1 MPVLHSAHLSNHK
14 SPRFVI
20 PFLFTSDCRGLALPL
35 SKPFF
40 FTGFSQHPPPLLP
53 SLLIDVTAYPQIQH
67 RQNTKPIHPT
77 GFLLH
82 HTQPERVFFLLI
94 PDDTLIQYPQF
105 FPLLL
110 FFSYEKPIFTPRDCL
125 ETLLS
130 FYLSC
135 LSLLCIHAA
144 IQIQHIQTSG
154 L

>member
-1 MPVLHSAHLSNHK
+1 MLVLHSAHLSNHK

-110 FFSYEKPIFTPRDCL
+110 FFSYEKTYIYTQGLLRDSSV
-125 ETLLS
+125 LLS
-130 FYLSC
+130 QLPFPALYSC
-135 LSLLCIHAA
+135 CYTDSTH
-144 IQIQHIQTSG
+144 SN
-154 L
+154 